1 MIEVSKLLTPQGY
14 IQPGTV
20 CYGIL
25 NERKVNQRGRVYST
39 NKIMCVSFLVVG
51 ATLWTDGAVL
61 TGYMPMLDAN
71 GREQKTLVGGVSP
84 YYLFATAEEAFNAY
98 YADTG
103 AVVRYDVF
111 ADPAR
116 QDSLWYGGDCVTVEY
131 KGYRFIISANG
142 DVIGDLLE
150 VQKDGSPP
158 RNLEY
163 VKDKGNRGEF
173 GAMLRR
179 YVDSDEHLSQILA
192 GQDDEYSI
200 ELQNN
205 NWWEV
210 FVVDP
215 QGQFHDLMCVLD
227 SDKLFDAVKEV
238 IEARDELI
246 AQCSAGNG
254 GTEA

>member
-14 IQPGTV
+14 IQPGIV

-71 GREQKTLVGGVSP
+71 GREQKTLVGGISP
-84 YYLFATAEEAFNAY
+84 YYLFATAEEALNAY
-98 YADTG
+98 YKDAG
-103 AVVRYDVF
+103 VVVRYDVF

-131 KGYRFIISANG
+131 KGYRFIVSANG
-142 DVIGDLLE
+142 DVIGDLLKA
-150 VQKDGSPP
+150 QSDGSTP

-163 VKDKGNRGEF
+163 VKDKGNKGEF
-173 GAMLRR
+173 GKMLRR
-179 YVDSDEHLSQILA
+179 YVDSDEHLSRILA
-192 GQDDEYSI
+192 YRDDEYSI

-246 AQCSAGNG
+246 GECSAGNEG
-254 GTEA
+254 MKE